1 MKVFGT
7 QNQESMKQKKDVKEE
22 AEKRKYEADTIIFVY
37 NADSGL
43 FNMLTDYFQKMVSPS
58 KYSCNLCAI
67 TFGSTGMKKKWKT
80 FIAGLDMP
88 VEFLHRDEFLNRYPA
103 MDVKFPAAFVKSGSD
118 ISLLIPH
125 TEINKAKS
133 MDDLIN
139 LVTKKI
145 KEITNIKT

>member
-1 MKVFGT
+1 MK
-7 QNQESMKQKKDVKEE
+7 KKKGVKEE
-22 AEKRKYEADTIIFVY
+22 ADERKYEADTIIFVY

-67 TFGSTGMKKKWKT
+67 TFGGTGMKKEWKT
-80 FIAGLDMP
+80 FIAGLDLP

-118 ISLLIPH
+118 ISLLITH

-133 MDDLIN
+133 MEDLIH
-139 LVTKKI
+139 LVTKKVNEL
-145 KEITNIKT
+145 KKKSKGVG